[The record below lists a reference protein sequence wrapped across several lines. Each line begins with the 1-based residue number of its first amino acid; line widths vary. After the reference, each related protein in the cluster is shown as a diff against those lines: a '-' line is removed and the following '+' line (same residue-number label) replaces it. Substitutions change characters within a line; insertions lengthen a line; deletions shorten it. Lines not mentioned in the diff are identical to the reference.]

1 MTFKIAKMKYVKIL
15 VMVNVIGITILGTIY
30 RNISNTL
37 VHPPLK
43 TVLFSSKPRD
53 LSLKY
58 VRHRSNKSSLGNP
71 FNPDAWDNQ
80 TSSASKHFL
89 ILYWS
94 KIRGHMARLQRKKEY
109 EQDQHVWPY
118 TYVGENCPVSCE
130 LINDRSRAKV
140 GDAFVAHARETDIYD
155 FPPFEYLVPWIL
167 QTNENPVYTPALMN
181 STIMNKFNLLISYR
195 LDSDFPSPIYPMPS
209 LSEPIPF
216 SQRLGNV
223 LAVFSKCEV
232 VRTEYMRQLM
242 KYTEVHSYG
251 NCLKNREGLIA
262 LYGQL
267 NGKNVFKEQKVL
279 LSKFYK
285 FSLVFMNQDCDFFVD
300 DRLYHALETGSVPV
314 YMGTDKIDE
323 FLPGNLKNA
332 IIRVSDFN
340 SPKDLGEYLT
350 YLSKNETAYNE
361 YLTWKHKGI
370 GSLSNTTIG
379 RWWKPKY
386 PLFCQVC
393 MRLAQGGLHPGLDVD
408 VCKPRSYQD
417 WNLYPPYGSD
427 DIEAREKHQKEDP
440 PTKLYLYF
448 IGLFVGVILLVFN
461 GLKLMLKIIL
471 MM

>member
-130 LINDRSRAKV
+130 LINDRSRAKDA
-140 GDAFVAHARETDIYD
+140 DAFVAHARETDIYD

-393 MRLAQGGLHPGLDVD
+393 MRLAQRDLHPGLDVD
-408 VCKPRSYQD
+408 VCKSRSYQN
-417 WNLYPPYGSD
+417 WNLYPPLKKGKYRSYKKFNKKSNFSFSD
-427 DIEAREKHQKEDP
+427 
-440 PTKLYLYF
+440 KL
-448 IGLFVGVILLVFN
+448 GQ
-461 GLKLMLKIIL
+461 
-471 MM
+471 